1 MRIILKADVL
11 REKKRLKAVRRKK
24 REIKNHN
31 YIIKTLE
38 KPSPEGLE
46 AKDKK
51 QKYQALLNNCVDDD
65 EAILHKRELEVLKE
79 GGKNE
84 YKISYEM

>member
-38 KPSPEGLE
+38 KPSPILTSMSQ
-46 AKDKK
+46 AVKDTISK
-51 QKYQALLNNCVDDD
+51 LINFN
-65 EAILHKRELEVLKE
+65 KE
-79 GGKNE
+79 
-84 YKISYEM
+84 KIKSRIRG